1 MSVLWSTF
9 PHTIPRVMC
18 PACGVHMRFATFE
31 PIQRDGYKMT
41 FDCRCGFKY
50 QLSDLAAEVLANNE
64 ADIRLA
70 PP

>member
-1 MSVLWSTF
+1 MEYVPS
-9 PHTIPRVMC
+9 HN
-18 PACGVHMRFATFE
+18 PARNVSGVRFATFE

-50 QLSDLAAEVLANNE
+50 QLSDSAAEVLANNE

>member
-31 PIQRDGYKMT
+31 PI
-41 FDCRCGFKY
+41 
-50 QLSDLAAEVLANNE
+50 
-64 ADIRLA
+64 
-70 PP
+70 